1 MGKVYLYLIHNP
13 LCYYY
18 LGALRG
24 IMITASFRIEVCIIS
39 IVFNFFHKFSSWST
53 STGCLG
59 RLYAWKNACS
69 VRAFNSTDIRSVQDN
84 VATAVTGMMITVC
97 ISIDALSSVFISPD
111 LSGINS
117 FHQCC
122 WTIIPITACRYR
134 LQYLYHSV
142 TPDWYSPVPVWHR
155 QFWTV
160 CRRQQSD
167 TAMILYLCQAWRC
180 NRL

>member
-53 STGCLG
+53 STGYLG

-69 VRAFNSTDIRSVQDN
+69 VRAFKSTDIRSVQDN

-97 ISIDALSSVFISPD
+97 IIIDALSSVFISPD
-111 LSGINS
+111 LSDINS

-122 WTIIPITACRYR
+122 WTIIPVTACRYR
-134 LQYLYHSV
+134 LQYL
-142 TPDWYSPVPVWHR
+142 
-155 QFWTV
+155 
-160 CRRQQSD
+160 
-167 TAMILYLCQAWRC
+167 
-180 NRL
+180 